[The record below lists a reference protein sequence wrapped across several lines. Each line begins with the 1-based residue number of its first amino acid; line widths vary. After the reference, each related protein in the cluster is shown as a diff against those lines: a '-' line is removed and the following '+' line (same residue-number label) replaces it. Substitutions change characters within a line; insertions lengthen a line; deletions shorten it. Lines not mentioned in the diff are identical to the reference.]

1 MAVAVDVLQVNLFSI
16 VLLCII
22 DIILITSCRKMPQK
36 FANDDLFDAELGEE
50 SDGGQNGDLSDEE
63 GEYDSAPKSPQRDWI
78 ENQNHNNSDEEGA
91 NNSPDEETRHE
102 EKKKPR
108 KREAKKKVNFLLKL
122 SCF

>member
-1 MAVAVDVLQVNLFSI
+1 
-16 VLLCII
+16 
-22 DIILITSCRKMPQK
+22 MPQK

-50 SDGGQNGDLSDEE
+50 SDGGQNGDRDLSDEV
-63 GEYDSAPKSPQRDWI
+63 GEDDSAPKSPQRDWI
-78 ENQNHNNSDEEGA
+78 ENQNHNNSDEEAA
-91 NNSPDEETRHE
+91 NSSPDEETRHE